1 MAGADAP
8 IVACTLD
15 VPSVFSTLAGS
26 VTCCQARPFQ
36 CSMTGWKLAW
46 FAIRAEPMAQASFA
60 ASAATSLSWIRWFL
74 AWTLAVTRQLAMA
87 AASAASA
94 ARAADADPAAR
105 ATFAALTD
113 PVTAADP
120 VIPPSPA
127 DLMDPAATAA
137 VAARTGMVTS
147 VPASSPA
154 PKQRLITQHLDL
166 TGRPRPPG
174 TKRLNAPR
182 KPQKGPVPSRNILP

>member
-1 MAGADAP
+1 
-8 IVACTLD
+8 
-15 VPSVFSTLAGS
+15 
-26 VTCCQARPFQ
+26 
-36 CSMTGWKLAW
+36 MTGWKLAW
-46 FAIRAEPMAQASFA
+46 LAIRAEPMAQASFA
-60 ASAATSLSWIRWFL
+60 ASAATSLSWIRRFL

-94 ARAADADPAAR
+94 AWAADADPAAR

-137 VAARTGMVTS
+137 VAARTGMAS
-147 VPASSPA
+147 VPARSPA

-174 TKRLNAPR
+174 TKRLDAPR